1 MCPSGSAAR
10 SPSSLL
16 LKSLFFRLTMKQL
29 VKNLGDQFNLP
40 TTVIKNLDLDNFVDQ
55 AIKVEAGEIATLR
68 VSLLPFKAIF

>member
-1 MCPSGSAAR
+1 
-10 SPSSLL
+10 
-16 LKSLFFRLTMKQL
+16 MKQL